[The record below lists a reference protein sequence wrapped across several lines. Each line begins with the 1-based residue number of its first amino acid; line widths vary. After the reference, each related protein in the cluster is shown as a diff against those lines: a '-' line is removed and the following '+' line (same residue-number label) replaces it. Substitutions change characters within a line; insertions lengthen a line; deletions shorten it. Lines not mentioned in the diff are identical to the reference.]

1 MNEPLCVLFIEDC
14 ESDAHLTVRQL
25 ERAGYEVFWHRIE
38 SLEEI
43 KPALQSQK
51 WDVIISDYQL
61 HGFTGSDALDEYLQS
76 GLDIP
81 FILISGTIGEETAVA
96 LMKKGAHDY
105 LLKNN
110 IVKLPA
116 VVKREIADAAN
127 RHARELAEAEV
138 ARANEAIRQSEA
150 RFRAIFN
157 NMFQFIGLMTP
168 EGLLLE
174 ANQTALDAAGVGLDD
189 IANKP
194 FWEAP
199 WWQGSSETQ
208 VHLQQWIKEAAN
220 GNFVR
225 QEVDIHDHEGQ
236 VITLDFSI
244 RPILDSNQKVV
255 LLIPEG
261 RDITEAKKSKQE
273 LLDAF
278 DLVSDQN
285 KRLLNFSYIISHN
298 LRSHSSSITG
308 ILNFLESADSE
319 EERALMFQN
328 LQNVAH
334 LLDETLHNL
343 NEVVS
348 IQTHTYLKSERLNL
362 RDYAEKSLAILSAEI
377 RNKSAQV
384 HLDIAPDITINHN
397 SAYLESILINLISN
411 AIRYAHPD
419 RSPEIRLFCKPE
431 PPHTTLF
438 IQDNG
443 MGIDL
448 KRNGEKLFGMYKT
461 FSDRPGSRGLG
472 LFISKNQVEA
482 MGGKIEVESQLGT
495 GTTFKIMFK

>member
-1 MNEPLCVLFIEDC
+1 MNSPLHVLFIEDC
-14 ESDAHLTVRQL
+14 ETDAYLTVRQL
-25 ERAGYEVFWHRIE
+25 ERAGYEVFWERIE

-43 KPALQSQK
+43 KPTLGARR

-61 HGFTGSDALDEYLQS
+61 PGFTGNEALDEYLQS
-76 GLDIP
+76 GFDIP

-116 VVKREIADAAN
+116 VVTREIAEAAN
-127 RHARELAEAEV
+127 RQARKQAEAEV

-174 ANQTALDAAGVGLDD
+174 ANQTALDAAGVSLDA

-199 WWQGSSETQ
+199 WWQINTETP
-208 VHLQQWIKEAAN
+208 LRLRQWISEAAN

-225 QEVDIHDHEGQ
+225 QEVDIRDHLGE

-244 RPILDSNQKVV
+244 RPILDSNQQVV

-273 LLDAF
+273 LLEAF

-308 ILNFLESADSE
+308 ILNFLESADSD
-319 EERALMFQN
+319 EERTLMFQN

-362 RDYAEKSLAILSAEI
+362 REYAEKSLAILSAEI
-377 RNKSAQV
+377 RNKSAEI
-384 HLDIAPDITINHN
+384 HLDIAPDIAINHN

-419 RSPEIRLFCKPE
+419 RTPVIRLSCLSDPS
-431 PPHTTLF
+431 HTTLF

-443 MGIDL
+443 IGIDL
-448 KRNGEKLFGMYKT
+448 KRNGDKLFGMYKT
-461 FSDRPGSRGLG
+461 FSDQPGSRGLG

-482 MGGKIEVESQLGT
+482 MGGRIEVESQPGT
-495 GTTFKIMFK
+495 GTTFKILFK